1 MFIIA
6 NFLKSIAYILGL
18 ALNTYYWCIIIRV
31 LVSWVGADP
40 YNPIVRFLSAVTDPL
55 LSFLRRKMPFLIVG
69 AVDLS
74 PLVAVFIIMF
84 ARHFLVQTIFE
95 IALRLS

>member
-1 MFIIA
+1 
-6 NFLKSIAYILGL
+6 
-18 ALNTYYWCIIIRV
+18 
-31 LVSWVGADP
+31 
-40 YNPIVRFLSAVTDPL
+40 VRFLSAVTDPL